1 MAWNVPF
8 IDNKYLKSSQF
19 QQLQTLVTVLSCFK
33 TRCPTSTP
41 SGPFWITAPSIS
53 HSHSS
58 SASPSLA
65 SFPFSYKGT
74 QVSHKLKKHSSWQ
87 RNPSPITPL
96 LYFPK
101 TQLLKAPSLLTL
113 LFKYLLSTNVSSTQG
128 HSSKQNRLFLNPP
141 SYGLHPAPTSTHQ
154 PCCWNCSQ

>member
-1 MAWNVPF
+1 MCHLLIISILNHHSSNSSNTCNSPF
-8 IDNKYLKSSQF
+8 LFQNKMPYIHSLWSLLNHSS
-19 QQLQTLVTVLSCFK
+19 
-33 TRCPTSTP
+33 
-41 SGPFWITAPSIS
+41 SIS

-101 TQLLKAPSLLTL
+101 TQLLKALSLLPL

-141 SYGLHPAPTSTHQ
+141 SYGLHPAPTSTHHAAEIV
-154 PCCWNCSQ
+154 PSNITI